1 MESIPQ
7 KNPLIKNL
15 WLGIGCKSGISTE
28 LLLTAVDQVCRNYEL
43 RLAAIAGI
51 ATIDIKAREIGLV
64 EFCRSRGLPL
74 TTFPAEMLSQVV
86 VPHGD
91 MAIAKIVGTPSVA
104 EAAAILAASQTN
116 LAVKL
121 IVPKQIIRLPE
132 QPGAVTIAVAQ
143 TLLTNDPPNFRF

>member
-1 MESIPQ
+1 M
-7 KNPLIKNL
+7 
-15 WLGIGCKSGISTE
+15 GCTSGISSE
-28 LLLTAVDQVCRNYEL
+28 LLVTAVEQVCRNYEL

-51 ATIDIKAREIGLV
+51 ATIDIKAREISLV
-64 EFCRSRGLPL
+64 EFCRSHGLPL
-74 TTFPAEMLSQVV
+74 TTFPAEMLAQVA

-132 QPGAVTIAVAQ
+132 KPGAVTIAVAQ
-143 TLLTNDPPNFRF
+143 TLLND